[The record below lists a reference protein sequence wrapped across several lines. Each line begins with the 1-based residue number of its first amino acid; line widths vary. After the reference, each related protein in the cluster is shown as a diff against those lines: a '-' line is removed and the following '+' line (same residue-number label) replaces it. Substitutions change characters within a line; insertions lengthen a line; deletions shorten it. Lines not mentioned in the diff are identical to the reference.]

1 MRNAMEL
8 YFGNFKIPFRAVR
21 ISTAVI
27 LIILLFNMQL
37 WDTGKLNWKR
47 YLGGCPGYP
56 GRPAFLSDFMLS
68 FTNVVVPLNTF
79 NEIKE
84 RP

>member
-37 WDTGKLNWKR
+37 WDTG
-47 YLGGCPGYP
+47 GCPGYP

-79 NEIKE
+79 NEIKKGLRE
-84 RP
+84 GNGI